1 MHEVDRMAGRGVL
14 GAGPRWVEQISLVIR
29 NVGVRRLGAGYSRS
43 SRKRGN
49 SRSARR
55 TAEHETKE
63 IRGNRDNFIVI

>member
-14 GAGPRWVEQISLVIR
+14 GAVPRWVEQISLVIR

-49 SRSARR
+49 SRSAR
-55 TAEHETKE
+55 TAEHETEE